1 MKTVTTITCTIFI
14 CAILFLGYLG
24 YQHVINK
31 INNIDFSRIEMD
43 ITTLKTIKNLMEE
56 VETIKIRLE
65 KSGYDA

>member
-14 CAILFLGYLG
+14 CAVLFLGYLG

-31 INNIDFSRIEMD
+31 INNIDLSRIEMD
-43 ITTLKTIKNLMEE
+43 ITTLKTIKKLMEE

>member
-14 CAILFLGYLG
+14 CAVLFLGYLG

-31 INNIDFSRIEMD
+31 INNIDLSRIEMD
-43 ITTLKTIKNLMEE
+43 ITTLKTIKKLMKE

>member
-1 MKTVTTITCTIFI
+1 MKTIICTIFI

-31 INNIDFSRIEMD
+31 INNIDLSRIEMD

-65 KSGYDA
+65 NSGYDA